1 MTHKNIRIVKPDI
14 GNWSINDEM
23 QMPEHI
29 ADELV
34 KEGSAVFIKSI
45 TQKPKEGK
53 TLSEVIEQHSKL
65 AEAKH

>member
-1 MTHKNIRIVKPDI
+1 MQIKSIRIVKPDI

-23 QMPEHI
+23 QMPENV

-34 KEGSAVFIKSI
+34 KEGSAVYIKAV

-53 TLSEVIEQHSKL
+53 TLSEVMEQHGKVV
-65 AEAKH
+65 AEKN